1 MNNLIDA
8 CVNTITDLCEK
19 YKDDKHM
26 LQFIDTQINTAL
38 EKTIT
43 TEHTAH
49 KLMIQRTL
57 NLEAQQS
64 NFVKVFLSKNRYYY
78 LSQNGTECF
87 YEYDGK
93 HYSVAKK
100 DDIIHK
106 LILTISSSK
115 DLHEWKFEVTDVIM
129 KHIRERSLHETVP
142 ESSTI
147 QYVLKLLVPSIF
159 STREEAKYFLTILGD
174 NILKK
179 NKDHIYLAYGKY
191 KPFLTLLDEYAY
203 MTVGHNG
210 ITKNFLKYHETHNY
224 VDCRLIHFKGER
236 ETDLTVNQCLDLFCV
251 ACHYSSRF
259 KDGDEYIQKKAT
271 EQLRKYTFFLK
282 NQTRQEII
290 DDFCGHM
297 IDNAHDSSPSQ
308 SLYTLKLKDVH
319 YLWKSYL
326 IKYNLPTMMYFN
338 VIKQLMTAKY
348 DYDSSQELFANI
360 TSKHLPVVRKLIDF
374 WEKHITVTTGDELEI
389 DELCM
394 LFKST
399 CGSIEETE
407 ALKIICH
414 FFPDT
419 EVIETKYIMNISCNL
434 WMKKEDI
441 KQSMIGLCS
450 HYKSLNTQEFI
461 SFDDAYQYYRNTFKP
476 KYIANKRYFE
486 NSIRS
491 YVSKH
496 IVYGTFISNTWYT

>member
-1 MNNLIDA
+1 MNNLKQA
-8 CVNTITDLCEK
+8 CINTVTELCDK
-19 YKDDKHM
+19 YKDNEHM
-26 LQFIDTQINTAL
+26 LRFIDTQINTVL
-38 EKTIT
+38 DKTVS
-43 TEHTAH
+43 TEYTAQQV
-49 KLMIQRTL
+49 MIERTL
-57 NLEAQQS
+57 NLEVQQN

-78 LSQNGTECF
+78 LSQNDTECF

-106 LILTISSSK
+106 LLVTISSYK

-129 KHIRERSLHETVP
+129 KYIKERSLYETVP

-174 NILKK
+174 NIFKK
-179 NKDHIYLAYGKY
+179 NKEHIYLAYGKC
-191 KPFLTLLDEYAY
+191 KPLLTLLDQYAY
-203 MTVGHNG
+203 MTVGHSG

-224 VDCRLIHFKGER
+224 ADCRLIHFKGER
-236 ETDLTVNQCLDLFCV
+236 ETEVTVNQSLDLFCV

-259 KDGDEYIQKKAT
+259 KDGDEYLQKKAT
-271 EQLRKYTFFLK
+271 EQLRKYTLFLK
-282 NQTRQEII
+282 NQSQQEIV
-290 DDFCGHM
+290 DDFCEDM
-297 IDNAHDSSPSQ
+297 IDNVYDSSPSQ

-326 IKYNLPTMMYFN
+326 SKYNLPNMIYFN
-338 VIKQLMTAKY
+338 AIKQLMTTKY

-360 TSKHLPVVRKLIDF
+360 TSKELPIVRKLIDF
-374 WEKHITVTTGDELEI
+374 WEKHITITKGDELEI
-389 DELCM
+389 DELCI
-394 LFKST
+394 LFKTT
-399 CGSIEETE
+399 CGPIEETE
-407 ALKIICH
+407 TLKIICH

-419 EVIETKYIMNISCNL
+419 EVVETKYIMNISCNL

-441 KQSMIGLCS
+441 TNSMLKLCS
-450 HYKSLNTQEFI
+450 HYKTLNTQEFI
-461 SFDDAYQYYRNTFKP
+461 SFDDAYQYYCNTYKP
-476 KYIANKRYFE
+476 KYIASKRYFE
-486 NSIRS
+486 NFIRT

-496 IVYGTFISNTWYT
+496 IVYGTFISNSWYN